1 MSLFKF
7 KHFSVDQTGCA
18 MKIGTDS
25 LVFGAW
31 MNPDFI
37 PKRILDIGTGTG
49 VLSLMMAQKFPE
61 AEIISLE
68 IDAQAVL
75 TAKLNLQH
83 NELGKNCTALHQ
95 DFLTYEDARSFDL
108 IISNP
113 PYFENST
120 KSGQK
125 NRDLARHTDYLPI
138 SELFQKSKSLLS
150 ENGCLGLILPQE
162 TMAKCLT
169 ENVDLNLIKRLDVY
183 GKEGQHNR
191 TCALFSKVKTD
202 LEVTKLLV
210 RNADGS
216 YTNEYK
222 KLTVDFHGVVL

>member
-31 MNPDFI
+31 INPDFI

-61 AEIISLE
+61 AEIVSLE
-68 IDAQAVL
+68 IDAQAAL
-75 TAKLNLQH
+75 TAKLNFQH

-95 DFLTYEDARSFDL
+95 DFLTYEDAKFFDL

-125 NRDLARHTDYLPI
+125 NRDLARHTDDLPL
-138 SELFQKSKSLLS
+138 SDLFHKSNTLLS

-162 TMAKCLT
+162 TMVKCLT
-169 ENVDLNLIKRLDVY
+169 ENNDLNLIKRLDVH

-191 TCALFSKVKTD
+191 TCALFSKEQVD
-202 LEVTKLLV
+202 LEEAKLV
-210 RNADGS
+210 IRNTDGS

-222 KLTVDFHGVVL
+222 MLTVEFHGVQL

>member
-1 MSLFKF
+1 MSVFHF

-31 MNPDFI
+31 IDSNFI
-37 PKRILDIGTGTG
+37 PKRILDVGTGTG

-68 IDAQAVL
+68 IDSEAL
-75 TAKLNLQH
+75 HTANLNFQH
-83 NELGKNCTALHQ
+83 NELGKNCTAFHQ
-95 DFLTYEDARSFDL
+95 DFLTYTDAGFFDL

-120 KSGQK
+120 KSGLE
-125 NRDLARHTDYLPI
+125 NRDLARHTDDLPL
-138 SELFQKSKSLLS
+138 SELFNKSKALLS

-162 TMAKCLT
+162 TMAKYLT
-169 ENVDLNLIKRLDVY
+169 ESNDLNLIKRLDVH
-183 GKEGQHNR
+183 GKEGKHNR
-191 TCALFSKVKTD
+191 TCALFSKAEAD
-202 LEVTKLLV
+202 LEIAKLVV
-210 RNADGS
+210 RNTDGS
-216 YTNEYK
+216 YTDEYK
-222 KLTVDFHGVVL
+222 KLTVEFHGVVL